1 VTKPAVPS
9 EPSLSP
15 TLIDLQDHL
24 NELEDWAQANKRD
37 ARRDSI
43 AFWSLKAPAIMAS
56 ASSGLLAQ
64 FSLTTLSLAAGAVA
78 SVCVLI
84 DGIHPRGMLRNT
96 HMRAYHD
103 IRILHNKMVAEWRS
117 RSVTA
122 KDDNIARRIIRDSEA
137 EYERISAYIRD
148 AETALSP
155 E

>member
-1 VTKPAVPS
+1 
-9 EPSLSP
+9 LSP

-24 NELEDWAQANKRD
+24 NELEDWAQANRRD

-56 ASSGLLAQ
+56 ASAALLAQ
-64 FSLTTLSLAAGAVA
+64 FGLTTVSVVAGAIA
-78 SVCVLI
+78 SVCVII

-103 IRILHNKMVAEWRS
+103 IGILHNKMVAEWRS

-137 EYERISAYIRD
+137 ERERISAYIRD
-148 AETALSP
+148 AETALSHK
-155 E
+155 